1 MNHLL
6 LSAILVA
13 VACIGLLIASNA
25 SAAVNCG
32 GGVTVK
38 GGTPCWKAKRIVKE
52 FKKTR
57 RARVQGFRC
66 SGSTS
71 GGRLVVVNCRLQG
84 KLIHWEA

>member
-6 LSAILVA
+6 FSVSLVA
-13 VACIGLLIASNA
+13 ITCIAMLLAGSA
-25 SAAVNCG
+25 SAAVKCG

-57 RARVQGFRC
+57 KGRVQGFSC
-66 SGSTS
+66 SGRSS
-71 GGRLVVVNCRLQG
+71 GGRLVVVNCKLQN

>member
-6 LSAILVA
+6 ISVILVGVFLLA
-13 VACIGLLIASNA
+13 MLVAAGPT
-25 SAAVNCG
+25 AAVNCG

-57 RARVQGFRC
+57 RANVQGFRC
-66 SGSTS
+66 SGRSS
-71 GGRLVVVNCRLQG
+71 GGRLVVVNCKLQG

>member
-6 LSAILVA
+6 ISVVLVA
-13 VACIGLLIASNA
+13 SFSIALLLATGA

-57 RARVQGFRC
+57 KGKVQGFSC
-66 SGSTS
+66 SGRSS
-71 GGRLVVVNCRLQG
+71 GGQLVAVNC
-84 KLIHWEA
+84 KLLNKKIHWES